1 MMGSAGAIIRP
12 LSIFIFLI
20 SGFVFGIWSVY
31 WIVFPVTAILL
42 SVIHSIRHAAKE
54 K

>member
-1 MMGSAGAIIRP
+1 MMGSAEAIIRP
-12 LSIFIFLI
+12 LLVVIFLI
-20 SGFVFGIWSVY
+20 SGFVFGNWSVN

-42 SVIHSIRHAAKE
+42 SVINFIYHAAKE